1 MKKRVLSMLMTLALC
16 LTLFPAPAWAAED
29 APEGGAIVQ
38 QEQQEE
44 ISPAVS
50 EQAGTNEEENGSEG
64 DPQNTGTPDAGGAE
78 DSKADAPES
87 GEDENAGNNADAA
100 VSAVQTMIDA
110 LPTVSELDGM
120 TADEL
125 DAAYDDIQAA
135 YDAYEALNAE
145 QQAQITGADFEALL
159 GWFNSQTAPLADVQ
173 PGVHTHC
180 VCGKDSSTTVNGHTH
195 STNTEWK
202 AADSLPGTAGS
213 YYLTQSVTAD
223 WTVPTGEVNLC
234 LNGQTISGSITVGSG
249 ATLTLTDCSGNGKV
263 QGEVTVNGGKFE
275 LYSGTITGGVQVG
288 IKGGTYQT
296 GSSFTMYGGAITG
309 NEDYGGVF
317 LVGTTNHID
326 PPSFTMHGGTISD
339 NTAGAS
345 DGGGGGVYVGEKCS
359 FTMDGGTITGNTA
372 TAGNGGGIYIH
383 FNAGNVS
390 ISNATITGNKASA
403 TGDTR
408 YGHGGG
414 IYSER
419 GVTVKN
425 VTITGNNSTFAG
437 GGIYGKGAI
446 TLTDATVTD
455 NNQYDVYYDGTESTN
470 PKLTVSGSVKAGY
483 YANYDWKL
491 PILVSGALSEDSVIR
506 VGVREGINPGAIA
519 EPASGVTLSAENFK
533 ADAADSVTSLGND
546 GKVYLVPCT
555 HEMDDTGYTCKK
567 CKTQFDARV
576 GDSAYYKTLT
586 DAFNA
591 ARGSTVTLL
600 RNVTLTGNCSSEN
613 YSATLDLNGKTVS
626 TENKYIHVGG
636 GNKSNTLTVKDSSKG
651 GGTQA
656 LNVKFS
662 VGSNGTLAVDDSYT
676 GEISRV
682 ELQAGGALERF
693 GGKIGELV
701 LSNAAYGSTSTGYGL
716 KLWKGNPN
724 ACTIGKITD
733 NTKSK
738 SLTVNDL
745 LGTDYAKCELYGEK
759 DSVWSIVPKTEKIS
773 ELTGYTAY
781 KVQFTECVHQCA
793 DDSNP
798 VCSVCHKDLYTKVTA
813 KAADGTTKTAY
824 FTEDSAL
831 ENGYVEAIQ
840 TLNGWSNEGCT
851 EPTLTLLRDMYAF
864 GTSMPLTG
872 TLTLKG
878 GTHTA
883 KNVTVAKNA
892 DVTFASG
899 SYRGATIN
907 GTATVKEDVTFTST
921 VTVNGTLN
929 AKGGTFDG
937 PVEFNGSSTAN
948 ISGGSFNNEKKYGG
962 VEFDYNVTGTIS
974 GGTFVFADFYTT
986 KVKLSGGTFTMIKT
1000 NGDRKLAD
1008 LLAEG
1013 AAYYGASDNQAVTND
1028 RVNTL
1033 ENVKV
1038 VSHTHNGGKDGNG
1051 TCSICGKQMAASLTV
1066 GGTTSWYTAFATAIE
1081 AANAADGAKTITL
1094 YQDVNG
1100 YVDGHST
1107 TYELTR
1113 GPVTLATGGKTV
1125 TRANLT
1131 AKGISLTVTGS
1142 NGDFNVTVDGKD
1154 AELTVND
1161 GNTKLAIV
1169 TAQNGGKLSLSNG
1182 TFSRVAVKDD
1192 GSSASLSGGSYGE
1205 ITSDTGYVKPYALLA
1220 KGYAYKRTRDNQW
1233 LPNANSISEKVTVE
1247 KAPFVVEKIYPN
1259 SDTNYTGNSAF
1270 ATDGN
1275 ITLTAVIASE
1285 PETEDVTYYYWWEVF
1300 KESENDWTTSFKKVN
1315 TATHTGG
1322 QSKTLTISGLPVDKS
1337 YQYHIFVQCSNGYNC
1352 YSEPFTVTQH
1362 QHSWTYT
1369 ASGATITAKC
1379 TAEGCYLTDG
1389 NGGSVTIAAPA
1400 ELTYSGEGK
1409 PATVTASSDWQ
1420 GPAVSEITIS
1430 YIKTG
1435 MYGPEALEN
1444 GALPT
1449 KAGEYTASITVG
1461 EGNKAATASV
1471 KYTIQKA
1478 NPVVTEWPTLSAPV
1492 YVNSEATLT
1501 GGSGEG
1507 TFDFKAGAAKSW
1519 DSAGRKTTTIV
1530 FIPTYTNNYNELT
1543 KDYPVTV
1550 VKRTVKNCNT
1560 LVGITDKPCGTA
1572 QDELGLPGTVTITT
1586 VDGKTFNDIP
1596 VTWSGYNPNTLEEQT
1611 LTGTLDLTSIA
1622 GEVEQPS
1629 TPVTAQIK
1637 VKLTQKNFSGI
1648 SPEPYDGVYDGNA
1661 HGITLTGV
1669 PSGAT
1674 VKYGTSVNSCT
1685 LDSLTYTDFTDGP
1698 EFVYYKVSQPGYADA
1713 SGSAWV
1719 NITKRPLT
1727 VTGIT
1732 AKDKVYDGNTNVVL
1746 DYSAV
1751 TLGGVLKNDTLT
1763 VTATGTLESAGVG
1776 ERKVTISDLTLGGA
1790 SAANYVLAESG
1801 NQTETTA
1808 TITAKEVNVTIIP
1821 NGGTYGSVVAA
1832 AAKLTGAV
1840 DGENVPVTLTYT
1852 GNGYNDTAV
1861 PVNAGSY
1868 TVTASIANSNY
1879 TLTGKTTANF
1889 VIAPKTVTV
1898 SGITAKDKVYDG
1910 TTNADISSVTFDGV
1924 TLNRGTD
1931 YTVTA
1936 SFDDAGVGNGKN
1948 VTATVTLTEQAAKN
1962 YALKQSIF
1970 HTTGNITK
1978 AAAPDFAKETTLAI
1992 VNGYKK
1998 TYTVTLPALPT
2009 LETPK
2014 EYGAPTYELGEIKLN
2029 GGYYTS
2035 GAKVENGKLTLPIQK
2050 NDVGTTGSVGTVT
2063 VVIKSTNYEDITL
2076 TVNVSAKNKL
2086 TPVLAGTLTLTP
2098 TKITYGEPL
2107 SKIKI
2112 TGKMKDPTTEKEV
2125 KGTFAW
2131 EDGTIKPDANDSY
2144 VAGWIF
2150 TPAGGYEEYATVT
2163 GKATVEVAPKSIEG
2177 ATITL
2182 EKREFTYNAAE
2193 QSPKITGVTLNG
2205 WSKTITTYDIV
2216 SGDKAINANDS
2227 ITLTIEGTGNYTGT
2241 ATVEWKIIPA
2251 ELTVS
2256 VQSVTKEYDGTTN
2269 ATVTPSFN
2277 GLQGKDTLT
2286 AEDYSVTAAFKDA
2299 KVGYKKPVTGKVT
2312 LNQTDTAK
2320 NYLLKNDGTFSTGE
2334 GTIKKAAA
2342 PTVPPV
2348 ELTIYN
2354 GVQKDYFV
2362 DLPPL
2367 PELGEGKSY
2376 GKVNYN
2382 KTHTI
2387 NLSKGYTAQSEVVA
2401 DSENLNTL
2409 RLLLHMTQTGSLTG
2423 EIGTVTIPVTTSNYQ
2438 DINLTVKVKAVNQT
2452 LPEKV
2457 GTVSADAITYGQ
2469 TLSAS
2474 TITGT
2479 MQDPATG
2486 VAVNGTFTWDTP
2498 AVKLN
2503 ADSHDAK
2510 WTFTPDKSY
2519 GGKYTTNTGTA
2530 TVTVNRKTVT
2540 VSGITA
2546 NDKVYD
2552 GTTNAK
2558 LNFSNAKFA
2567 GILEND
2573 TLTVTAKGVFE
2584 KPDIGKQKVT
2594 ISDLTLGGASTANY
2608 VLAESGNQSETTAT
2622 ITAKEVTITIT
2633 PNGGTY
2639 GSVVAATAK
2648 LTGAVDGKNVPVT
2661 LTYTGNGYNDTAVP
2675 VNAGSY
2681 TVTASIANSNYTLTG
2696 KTTADFV
2703 ITPKAVTVTG
2713 ITANDKVYDGTTNAT
2728 LDCSNAKFG
2737 GVLEN
2742 DTLTVTAKGMFEKAD
2757 VGEQKVTI
2765 SDLTL
2770 DGNSANNYVLA
2781 ESGNQTETTATITA
2795 EQITVSIKPNGGTYG
2810 ETITPATVT
2819 ANGVVGEDA
2828 PKITLTYTG
2837 TANDGTEYTGTT
2849 PPTKAGTY
2857 TITATITDPNYKL
2870 DADTA
2875 TAEFTVAKRSATVTP
2890 DNKSKVYE
2898 EKDPEL
2904 TYKVSGVLDSETLE
2918 GITLARAKGENAGK
2932 YAITATA
2939 DAGANPNYAVTFAE
2953 GTFTIELKS
2962 IKGATVVLGKGLAA
2976 NGAEQTQT
2984 VEKVLLGDKE
2994 IPADSYTVAGNTA
3007 TTPGSHTLTITAKGN
3022 YTGTVEQTYV
3032 IIPAKAESAPGED
3045 ITIGSGK
3052 VKVVVKSEGT
3062 VPPATLLTNKAELLA
3077 MLVDSGDITADE
3089 LAQIADGASVDIVL
3103 TVKEANVSAEIK
3115 TAMAQAA
3122 KDYTIGQYFDISL
3135 FKYMTVNGKQQDGA
3149 ALHTTKNALP
3159 ISVVV
3164 PDALVN
3170 TDSTVNRTYCIVRN
3184 HEGTITVLDAAFDAA
3199 GKTLTF
3205 KTDRFSIYAIA
3216 YKDTAVPSSGSN
3228 PGSNNSSND
3237 SETKKNEVAAPTP
3250 APTPA
3255 STSKPSTITAMP
3267 QTGDT
3272 SNPTLYVVLLVVSLL
3287 GLAVVF
3293 VCKRRNNK

>member
-1 MKKRVLSMLMTLALC
+1 MKKRVLSMFMVLALC
-16 LTLFPAPAWAAED
+16 LTLLPAPVRAAED
-29 APEGGAIVQ
+29 TPESGAIVQ

-110 LPTVSELDGM
+110 LPIVSELDGM

-159 GWFNSQTAPLADVQ
+159 GWFNSQTALLADAQ
-173 PGVHTHC
+173 SGEHTHC
-180 VCGKDSSTTVNGHTH
+180 VCGKDSGTTVNGHTH
-195 STNTEWK
+195 NNSTAWT

-213 YYLTQSVTAD
+213 YYLTQSVSSD

-234 LNGQTISGSITVGSG
+234 LNGQTINGKITVGSG
-249 ATLTLTDCSGNGKV
+249 ATLTLTDCSDSGRV
-263 QGEVTVNGGKFE
+263 QGEVLVNGGKLE

-288 IKGGTYQT
+288 KKGADYQT

-425 VTITGNNSTFAG
+425 VTITGNNSTFEG

-798 VCSVCHKDLYTKVTA
+798 VCSVCHKDLYTKITA

-824 FTEDSAL
+824 FTKDSAL

-851 EPTLTLLRDMYAF
+851 EPTLTLLRDMPY
-864 GTSMPLTG
+864 GTSITLTG
-872 TLTLKG
+872 TLTLES

-883 KNVTVAKNA
+883 KNVTVAENA
-892 DVTFASG
+892 NVTFANG
-899 SYRGATIN
+899 SYKGATIN
-907 GTATVKEDVTFTST
+907 GTATVEAGVTFTDAS

-929 AKGGTFDG
+929 AKGGTFTG
-937 PVEFNGSSTAN
+937 NVKFNGSSIAN

-1000 NGDRKLAD
+1000 NVDRKLAD

-1028 RVNTL
+1028 RLNTL

-1038 VSHTHNGGKDGNG
+1038 VSHTHNGGTDGNG

-1066 GGTTSWYTAFATAIE
+1066 GDKTSWYAAFATAIE
-1081 AANAADGAKTITL
+1081 AANAADGEKTITL

-1100 YVDGHST
+1100 YADGHST
-1107 TYELTR
+1107 TYELTH
-1113 GPVTLATGGKTV
+1113 GPVTLATGGKSV

-1142 NGDFNVTVDGKD
+1142 NGGFNVTVEGKD

-1161 GNTKLAIV
+1161 KDTKLAIV
-1169 TAQNGGKLSLSNG
+1169 TAKNGGKLSLSNG

-1205 ITSDTGYVKPYALLA
+1205 ITSDAGYVKPYALLA
-1220 KGYAYKRTRDNQW
+1220 KGYAYKKTRDNQW

-1247 KAPFVVEKIYPN
+1247 KAPFAVEKIYPN
-1259 SDTNYTGNSAF
+1259 NDMDYTGNSAF

-1275 ITLTAVIASE
+1275 ITLTAVIA
-1285 PETEDVTYYYWWEVF
+1285 PETEGVTYHYWWELF
-1300 KESENDWTTSFKKVN
+1300 NESKNDWTTTFSNVN

-1337 YQYHIFVQCSNGYNC
+1337 YQYHIFVQCSNGYQC

-1369 ASGATITAKC
+1369 ASGATIAAKC
-1379 TAEGCYLTDG
+1379 TAEGCFLTDG
-1389 NGGSVTIAAPA
+1389 NGGSVTINAPA
-1400 ELTYSGEGK
+1400 AGTLTYNGNQK
-1409 PATVTASSDWQ
+1409 AATVTSSDWK
-1420 GPAVSEITIS
+1420 GVAIDKIAVA
-1430 YIKTG
+1430 YAQNGKT
-1435 MYGPEALEN
+1435 
-1444 GALPT
+1444 LPSAPT
-1449 KAGEYTASITVG
+1449 DAGEYTASITVG

-1478 NPVVTEWPTLSAPV
+1478 DPVVTEWPKLSAPV

-1519 DSAGRKTTTIV
+1519 DSAGSKTTMIV
-1530 FIPTYTNNYNELT
+1530 FTPTDTNNYKELT
-1543 KDYPVTV
+1543 QDYTVTV

-1560 LVGITDKPCGTA
+1560 LTGITDKPYGTA
-1572 QDELGLPGTVTITT
+1572 LEELGLPETVTITT
-1586 VDGKTFNDIP
+1586 EDGKTFDKIP

-1622 GEVEQPS
+1622 GEVEQPDM
-1629 TPVTAQIK
+1629 PVTAQIK
-1637 VKLTQKNFSGI
+1637 VKLTTKSFSGI
-1648 SPEPYDGVYDGNA
+1648 SAAAYEGVYDGSP

-1669 PSGAT
+1669 PSGAI
-1674 VKYGTSVNSCT
+1674 VKYGESADSCT
-1685 LDSLTYTDFTDGP
+1685 QDSLTYTDFTDGAKT
-1698 EFVYYKVSQPGYADA
+1698 VYYKVSQSGYADA
-1713 SGSAWV
+1713 SGSATV

-1727 VTGIT
+1727 VSSITENKTYAYASGSDGKAIGVNIAGKLPTDRGTTAYAVAKTDTEKLLSEVTVDTAGNLTYKVNQVDASKVGKTAIITVTASMENYANAGYTLTISITDKKTVEIKSGNTVSVDGSNALTYGEKVSKLTLGNTVFVEAGTDDVIEGILSWSNPDEIPAAGTTQAGWVFKPADSTYYAELTGTAAIT
-1732 AKDKVYDGNTNVVL
+1732 VAKATPIVVTVPTVAERGYNPDAALTGSDITGGSVTGADGNSLAGTWSFTGTNIIPTVNNKGYQAVFTPDDTNNYNTVTRTITVTVNKAAKAPNMPEAAMTPAHSTKKVGNITLQEGWSWQEADKDTVL
-1746 DYSAV
+1746 AD
-1751 TLGGVLKNDTLT
+1751 GVT
-1763 VTATGTLESAGVG
+1763 VTATAVYIGADKGNYETESVSITITRRECDHTHTEIRNQREATCTQTGYAGDTYCTDCDKLLSTGKELAALGHDYKVTVTKQPTTTEEGIRTYTCTRCNSSYTESIAKLPEEKHTHNYTGSITKEATCTEAGVRTYTCSCG
-1776 ERKVTISDLTLGGA
+1776 DSYTENIPATGHSYVSKVTKAATTTEEGIMTYTCSKCGHSYTQPIAMIKSDNSNKDNGSQNQKPQSGTD
-1790 SAANYVLAESG
+1790 NG
-1801 NQTETTA
+1801 NQNQKPQPDSTSIKPYIKDDSGKEGWDV
-1808 TITAKEVNVTIIP
+1808 IKPQLEEAKS
-1821 NGGTYGSVVAA
+1821 G
-1832 AAKLTGAV
+1832 
-1840 DGENVPVTLTYT
+1840 D
-1852 GNGYNDTAV
+1852 
-1861 PVNAGSY
+1861 
-1868 TVTASIANSNY
+1868 
-1879 TLTGKTTANF
+1879 
-1889 VIAPKTVTV
+1889 TVTV
-1898 SGITAKDKVYDG
+1898 AMNGTTVVPKDVIDSIKGKDTTLVLDMGNGLSWKIYGKDITDAAGDIDFDVTVGADAGKSIPVDVINNVTGEHSSLNLTLAYDG
-1910 TTNADISSVTFDGV
+1910 EFGF
-1924 TLNRGTD
+1924 
-1931 YTVTA
+1931 TA
-1936 SFDDAGVGNGKN
+1936 
-1948 VTATVTLTEQAAKN
+1948 
-1962 YALKQSIF
+1962 
-1970 HTTGNITK
+1970 
-1978 AAAPDFAKETTLAI
+1978 
-1992 VNGYKK
+1992 
-1998 TYTVTLPALPT
+1998 
-2009 LETPK
+2009 
-2014 EYGAPTYELGEIKLN
+2014 
-2029 GGYYTS
+2029 
-2035 GAKVENGKLTLPIQK
+2035 
-2050 NDVGTTGSVGTVT
+2050 
-2063 VVIKSTNYEDITL
+2063 TL
-2076 TVNVSAKNKL
+2076 TVNMESKNAGLYANLFYYNEQTGELEFISA
-2086 TPVLAGTLTLTP
+2086 GQ
-2098 TKITYGEPL
+2098 I
-2107 SKIKI
+2107 
-2112 TGKMKDPTTEKEV
+2112 DP
-2125 KGTFAW
+2125 
-2131 EDGTIKPDANDSY
+2131 DGN
-2144 VAGWIF
+2144 
-2150 TPAGGYEEYATVT
+2150 
-2163 GKATVEVAPKSIEG
+2163 VE
-2177 ATITL
+2177 L
-2182 EKREFTYNAAE
+2182 EFTHASDY
-2193 QSPKITGVTLNG
+2193 
-2205 WSKTITTYDIV
+2205 TIV
-2216 SGDKAINANDS
+2216 
-2227 ITLTIEGTGNYTGT
+2227 
-2241 ATVEWKIIPA
+2241 V
-2251 ELTVS
+2251 
-2256 VQSVTKEYDGTTN
+2256 
-2269 ATVTPSFN
+2269 
-2277 GLQGKDTLT
+2277 
-2286 AEDYSVTAAFKDA
+2286 DA
-2299 KVGYKKPVTGKVT
+2299 KIMS
-2312 LNQTDTAK
+2312 D
-2320 NYLLKNDGTFSTGE
+2320 
-2334 GTIKKAAA
+2334 
-2342 PTVPPV
+2342 
-2348 ELTIYN
+2348 N
-2354 GVQKDYFV
+2354 GQ
-2362 DLPPL
+2362 
-2367 PELGEGKSY
+2367 
-2376 GKVNYN
+2376 
-2382 KTHTI
+2382 
-2387 NLSKGYTAQSEVVA
+2387 A
-2401 DSENLNTL
+2401 
-2409 RLLLHMTQTGSLTG
+2409 
-2423 EIGTVTIPVTTSNYQ
+2423 
-2438 DINLTVKVKAVNQT
+2438 
-2452 LPEKV
+2452 
-2457 GTVSADAITYGQ
+2457 
-2469 TLSAS
+2469 
-2474 TITGT
+2474 
-2479 MQDPATG
+2479 
-2486 VAVNGTFTWDTP
+2486 
-2498 AVKLN
+2498 
-2503 ADSHDAK
+2503 
-2510 WTFTPDKSY
+2510 
-2519 GGKYTTNTGTA
+2519 
-2530 TVTVNRKTVT
+2530 
-2540 VSGITA
+2540 
-2546 NDKVYD
+2546 
-2552 GTTNAK
+2552 
-2558 LNFSNAKFA
+2558 
-2567 GILEND
+2567 
-2573 TLTVTAKGVFE
+2573 
-2584 KPDIGKQKVT
+2584 
-2594 ISDLTLGGASTANY
+2594 
-2608 VLAESGNQSETTAT
+2608 
-2622 ITAKEVTITIT
+2622 
-2633 PNGGTY
+2633 
-2639 GSVVAATAK
+2639 
-2648 LTGAVDGKNVPVT
+2648 
-2661 LTYTGNGYNDTAVP
+2661 
-2675 VNAGSY
+2675 
-2681 TVTASIANSNYTLTG
+2681 
-2696 KTTADFV
+2696 
-2703 ITPKAVTVTG
+2703 
-2713 ITANDKVYDGTTNAT
+2713 
-2728 LDCSNAKFG
+2728 
-2737 GVLEN
+2737 
-2742 DTLTVTAKGMFEKAD
+2742 
-2757 VGEQKVTI
+2757 
-2765 SDLTL
+2765 
-2770 DGNSANNYVLA
+2770 
-2781 ESGNQTETTATITA
+2781 
-2795 EQITVSIKPNGGTYG
+2795 
-2810 ETITPATVT
+2810 
-2819 ANGVVGEDA
+2819 
-2828 PKITLTYTG
+2828 
-2837 TANDGTEYTGTT
+2837 
-2849 PPTKAGTY
+2849 
-2857 TITATITDPNYKL
+2857 
-2870 DADTA
+2870 
-2875 TAEFTVAKRSATVTP
+2875 
-2890 DNKSKVYE
+2890 DNKS
-2898 EKDPEL
+2898 D
-2904 TYKVSGVLDSETLE
+2904 ET
-2918 GITLARAKGENAGK
+2918 
-2932 YAITATA
+2932 
-2939 DAGANPNYAVTFAE
+2939 
-2953 GTFTIELKS
+2953 
-2962 IKGATVVLGKGLAA
+2962 
-2976 NGAEQTQT
+2976 
-2984 VEKVLLGDKE
+2984 
-2994 IPADSYTVAGNTA
+2994 IPA
-3007 TTPGSHTLTITAKGN
+3007 P
-3022 YTGTVEQTYV
+3022 
-3032 IIPAKAESAPGED
+3032 
-3045 ITIGSGK
+3045 
-3052 VKVVVKSEGT
+3052 
-3062 VPPATLLTNKAELLA
+3062 
-3077 MLVDSGDITADE
+3077 
-3089 LAQIADGASVDIVL
+3089 
-3103 TVKEANVSAEIK
+3103 
-3115 TAMAQAA
+3115 
-3122 KDYTIGQYFDISL
+3122 
-3135 FKYMTVNGKQQDGA
+3135 
-3149 ALHTTKNALP
+3149 
-3159 ISVVV
+3159 
-3164 PDALVN
+3164 
-3170 TDSTVNRTYCIVRN
+3170 
-3184 HEGTITVLDAAFDAA
+3184 
-3199 GKTLTF
+3199 
-3205 KTDRFSIYAIA
+3205 KTD
-3216 YKDTAVPSSGSN
+3216 D
-3228 PGSNNSSND
+3228 
-3237 SETKKNEVAAPTP
+3237 
-3250 APTPA
+3250 
-3255 STSKPSTITAMP
+3255 STSKYAWNNTIIIIIGICIILIVFGAVF
-3267 QTGDT
+3267 
-3272 SNPTLYVVLLVVSLL
+3272 YVRKKS
-3287 GLAVVF
+3287 GSEEE
-3293 VCKRRNNK
+3293 

>member
-1 MKKRVLSMLMTLALC
+1 MKKRVLSMFMVLALC
-16 LTLFPAPAWAAED
+16 LTLLPAPVRAAED
-29 APEGGAIVQ
+29 TPESGAIVQ

-110 LPTVSELDGM
+110 LPIVSELDGM

-159 GWFNSQTAPLADVQ
+159 GWFNSQTALLADAQ
-173 PGVHTHC
+173 SGEHTHC
-180 VCGKDSSTTVNGHTH
+180 VCGKDSGTTVNGHTH
-195 STNTEWK
+195 NNSTAWT

-213 YYLTQSVTAD
+213 YYLTQSVSSD

-234 LNGQTISGSITVGSG
+234 LNGQTINGKITVGSG
-249 ATLTLTDCSGNGKV
+249 ATLTLTDCSDSGRV
-263 QGEVTVNGGKFE
+263 QGEVLVNGGKLE

-288 IKGGTYQT
+288 KKGADYQT

-425 VTITGNNSTFAG
+425 VTITGNNSTFEG

-798 VCSVCHKDLYTKVTA
+798 VCSVCHKDLYTKITA

-824 FTEDSAL
+824 FTKDSAL

-851 EPTLTLLRDMYAF
+851 EPTLTLLRDMPY
-864 GTSMPLTG
+864 GTSITLTG
-872 TLTLKG
+872 TLTLES

-883 KNVTVAKNA
+883 KNVTVAENA
-892 DVTFASG
+892 NVTFANG
-899 SYRGATIN
+899 SYKGATIN
-907 GTATVKEDVTFTST
+907 GTATVEAGVTFTDAS

-929 AKGGTFDG
+929 AKGGTFTG
-937 PVEFNGSSTAN
+937 NVKFNGSSIAN

-1028 RVNTL
+1028 RLNTL

-1038 VSHTHNGGKDGNG
+1038 VSHTHNGGTDGNG

-1066 GGTTSWYTAFATAIE
+1066 GDKTSWYAAFATAIE
-1081 AANAADGAKTITL
+1081 AANAADGEKTITL

-1100 YVDGHST
+1100 YADGHST
-1107 TYELTR
+1107 TYELTH

-1125 TRANLT
+1125 TRVNLI

-1142 NGDFNVTVDGKD
+1142 NGDFNVTVEGKD

-1161 GNTKLAIV
+1161 KDTKLAIV

-1205 ITSDTGYVKPYALLA
+1205 ITSDAGYVKPYALLA
-1220 KGYAYKRTRDNQW
+1220 KGYAYKKTRDNQW
-1233 LPNANSISEKVTVE
+1233 LPNANSIPSEVTVE
-1247 KAPFVVEKIYPN
+1247 KAPFAVEKIYPN

-1285 PETEDVTYYYWWEVF
+1285 PETENVTYYYWWELF
-1300 KESENDWTTSFKKVN
+1300 NESENDWTTRFKKVN
-1315 TATHTGG
+1315 TATHTGEK
-1322 QSKTLTISGLPVDKS
+1322 SKTLTISGLPVDKS
-1337 YQYHIFVQCSNGYNC
+1337 YQYHIFVQCSNGYQC

-1362 QHSWTYT
+1362 QHSWTYS

-1389 NGGSVTIAAPA
+1389 NGGSVTINAPA
-1400 ELTYSGEGK
+1400 ADTLTYNGNQK
-1409 PATVTASSDWQ
+1409 AATVTSSDWK
-1420 GPAVSEITIS
+1420 GVAIDKIAVAYEQNG
-1430 YIKTG
+1430 KT
-1435 MYGPEALEN
+1435 
-1444 GALPT
+1444 LPSAPT
-1449 KAGEYTASITVG
+1449 DAGEYTASITVG

-1478 NPVVTEWPTLSAPV
+1478 NPVVTEWSTLSAPV

-1530 FIPTYTNNYNELT
+1530 FTPTDTNNYNELT
-1543 KDYPVTV
+1543 QDYTVTV

-1560 LVGITDKPCGTA
+1560 LTGITDKPYGTA
-1572 QDELGLPGTVTITT
+1572 LEELGLPETVTITT
-1586 VDGKTFNDIP
+1586 EDGKTFDKIP

-1622 GEVEQPS
+1622 NEVEQPGM
-1629 TPVTAQIK
+1629 PVTAQIK
-1637 VKLTQKNFSGI
+1637 VKLTTKSFSGI
-1648 SPEPYDGVYDGNA
+1648 SAAAYEGVYDGSP

-1669 PSGAT
+1669 PSGAI
-1674 VKYGTSVNSCT
+1674 VKYGESADSCT
-1685 LDSLTYTDFTDGP
+1685 QDSLTYTDFTDGAKT
-1698 EFVYYKVSQPGYADA
+1698 VYYKVSQPGYTDA
-1713 SGSAWV
+1713 SGSATV

-1727 VTGIT
+1727 VYNITENKTYAYASGSDDKAIGVDIAGKLPPDRGTTIYTVAKKDPEQLLSEVTVDTAGNLTYKVNQVDSSKVGKTAIITVTASMENYENVEYTLTINITDKKTVEIKRGNTVSVDGSNALTYGEKVSKLTLGNTVFVETGTDDMIEGILSWSNPDEIPAAGTTQAGWLFKPADSTHYAELTGTAAIT
-1732 AKDKVYDGNTNVVL
+1732 VAKATPIVVTVPTVAERGYNPDAALTSSDITGGSVTGVDGNSLAGTWSFTGTNIIPTVNNKGYQAVFTPDDTNNYNTVTSTITVTVNKAAKAPNMPEAAMTPAHSTKKVGNITLQEGWSWQEADKDTVL
-1746 DYSAV
+1746 AD
-1751 TLGGVLKNDTLT
+1751 GVT
-1763 VTATGTLESAGVG
+1763 VTATAVYIGADKGNYETESVSITITRRECDHTHTEIRNQRKATCTQTGYAGDTYCTDCDKLLSTGKELAALGHDYKVTVTKQPTTTEEGVRTYTCTRCNSSCTESIAKLPDEKHDHSYTGSITKEATCTEAGVRTYTCSCG
-1776 ERKVTISDLTLGGA
+1776 DSYTEIIPATGHSYVSKVTKAATTTEEGIMTYTCSKCGHSYTQPIAKIKSDDSSKENGSQNQKPQSGTD
-1790 SAANYVLAESG
+1790 NG
-1801 NQTETTA
+1801 NQNQNPQPDTD
-1808 TITAKEVNVTIIP
+1808 
-1821 NGGTYGSVVAA
+1821 NGKDNGTSIKPYIKDDSGKKGWDVI
-1832 AAKLTGAV
+1832 KPQL
-1840 DGENVPVTLTYT
+1840 E
-1852 GNGYNDTAV
+1852 DTK
-1861 PVNAGSY
+1861 AGD
-1868 TVTASIANSNY
+1868 
-1879 TLTGKTTANF
+1879 
-1889 VIAPKTVTV
+1889 TVTV
-1898 SGITAKDKVYDG
+1898 AMNGTTVVPKDVIDSIKGKDTTLVLDMGNGLSWKINGQDITEPSGDIDFGVNVGADAGKSIPVDVINNVTGERYSMNLTLAYDG
-1910 TTNADISSVTFDGV
+1910 EFGF
-1924 TLNRGTD
+1924 
-1931 YTVTA
+1931 TA
-1936 SFDDAGVGNGKN
+1936 
-1948 VTATVTLTEQAAKN
+1948 
-1962 YALKQSIF
+1962 
-1970 HTTGNITK
+1970 
-1978 AAAPDFAKETTLAI
+1978 
-1992 VNGYKK
+1992 
-1998 TYTVTLPALPT
+1998 
-2009 LETPK
+2009 
-2014 EYGAPTYELGEIKLN
+2014 
-2029 GGYYTS
+2029 
-2035 GAKVENGKLTLPIQK
+2035 
-2050 NDVGTTGSVGTVT
+2050 
-2063 VVIKSTNYEDITL
+2063 TL
-2076 TVNVSAKNKL
+2076 TVNMESKNAGLYANLFYYNEQTGELEFISA
-2086 TPVLAGTLTLTP
+2086 GQ
-2098 TKITYGEPL
+2098 I
-2107 SKIKI
+2107 
-2112 TGKMKDPTTEKEV
+2112 
-2125 KGTFAW
+2125 
-2131 EDGTIKPDANDSY
+2131 DAEGN
-2144 VAGWIF
+2144 
-2150 TPAGGYEEYATVT
+2150 
-2163 GKATVEVAPKSIEG
+2163 VE
-2177 ATITL
+2177 L
-2182 EKREFTYNAAE
+2182 EFT
-2193 QSPKITGVTLNG
+2193 
-2205 WSKTITTYDIV
+2205 
-2216 SGDKAINANDS
+2216 
-2227 ITLTIEGTGNYTGT
+2227 
-2241 ATVEWKIIPA
+2241 
-2251 ELTVS
+2251 
-2256 VQSVTKEYDGTTN
+2256 
-2269 ATVTPSFN
+2269 
-2277 GLQGKDTLT
+2277 
-2286 AEDYSVTAAFKDA
+2286 
-2299 KVGYKKPVTGKVT
+2299 
-2312 LNQTDTAK
+2312 
-2320 NYLLKNDGTFSTGE
+2320 
-2334 GTIKKAAA
+2334 
-2342 PTVPPV
+2342 
-2348 ELTIYN
+2348 
-2354 GVQKDYFV
+2354 
-2362 DLPPL
+2362 
-2367 PELGEGKSY
+2367 
-2376 GKVNYN
+2376 
-2382 KTHTI
+2382 H
-2387 NLSKGYTAQSEVVA
+2387 
-2401 DSENLNTL
+2401 
-2409 RLLLHMTQTGSLTG
+2409 
-2423 EIGTVTIPVTTSNYQ
+2423 
-2438 DINLTVKVKAVNQT
+2438 
-2452 LPEKV
+2452 
-2457 GTVSADAITYGQ
+2457 
-2469 TLSAS
+2469 AS
-2474 TITGT
+2474 
-2479 MQDPATG
+2479 
-2486 VAVNGTFTWDTP
+2486 
-2498 AVKLN
+2498 
-2503 ADSHDAK
+2503 
-2510 WTFTPDKSY
+2510 
-2519 GGKYTTNTGTA
+2519 
-2530 TVTVNRKTVT
+2530 
-2540 VSGITA
+2540 
-2546 NDKVYD
+2546 
-2552 GTTNAK
+2552 
-2558 LNFSNAKFA
+2558 
-2567 GILEND
+2567 
-2573 TLTVTAKGVFE
+2573 
-2584 KPDIGKQKVT
+2584 
-2594 ISDLTLGGASTANY
+2594 
-2608 VLAESGNQSETTAT
+2608 
-2622 ITAKEVTITIT
+2622 
-2633 PNGGTY
+2633 
-2639 GSVVAATAK
+2639 
-2648 LTGAVDGKNVPVT
+2648 
-2661 LTYTGNGYNDTAVP
+2661 
-2675 VNAGSY
+2675 
-2681 TVTASIANSNYTLTG
+2681 
-2696 KTTADFV
+2696 
-2703 ITPKAVTVTG
+2703 
-2713 ITANDKVYDGTTNAT
+2713 
-2728 LDCSNAKFG
+2728 
-2737 GVLEN
+2737 
-2742 DTLTVTAKGMFEKAD
+2742 
-2757 VGEQKVTI
+2757 
-2765 SDLTL
+2765 
-2770 DGNSANNYVLA
+2770 
-2781 ESGNQTETTATITA
+2781 
-2795 EQITVSIKPNGGTYG
+2795 
-2810 ETITPATVT
+2810 
-2819 ANGVVGEDA
+2819 
-2828 PKITLTYTG
+2828 
-2837 TANDGTEYTGTT
+2837 
-2849 PPTKAGTY
+2849 
-2857 TITATITDPNYKL
+2857 
-2870 DADTA
+2870 
-2875 TAEFTVAKRSATVTP
+2875 
-2890 DNKSKVYE
+2890 
-2898 EKDPEL
+2898 
-2904 TYKVSGVLDSETLE
+2904 
-2918 GITLARAKGENAGK
+2918 
-2932 YAITATA
+2932 
-2939 DAGANPNYAVTFAE
+2939 
-2953 GTFTIELKS
+2953 
-2962 IKGATVVLGKGLAA
+2962 
-2976 NGAEQTQT
+2976 
-2984 VEKVLLGDKE
+2984 
-2994 IPADSYTVAGNTA
+2994 
-3007 TTPGSHTLTITAKGN
+3007 
-3022 YTGTVEQTYV
+3022 
-3032 IIPAKAESAPGED
+3032 
-3045 ITIGSGK
+3045 
-3052 VKVVVKSEGT
+3052 
-3062 VPPATLLTNKAELLA
+3062 
-3077 MLVDSGDITADE
+3077 
-3089 LAQIADGASVDIVL
+3089 
-3103 TVKEANVSAEIK
+3103 
-3115 TAMAQAA
+3115 
-3122 KDYTIGQYFDISL
+3122 DYTIVVDTRIMSDNGQADN
-3135 FKYMTVNGKQQDGA
+3135 KAD
-3149 ALHTTKNALP
+3149 
-3159 ISVVV
+3159 
-3164 PDALVN
+3164 
-3170 TDSTVNRTYCIVRN
+3170 
-3184 HEGTITVLDAAFDAA
+3184 ETIPAP
-3199 GKTLTF
+3199 
-3205 KTDRFSIYAIA
+3205 KTD
-3216 YKDTAVPSSGSN
+3216 D
-3228 PGSNNSSND
+3228 
-3237 SETKKNEVAAPTP
+3237 
-3250 APTPA
+3250 
-3255 STSKPSTITAMP
+3255 STSKYAWNNTIIIIIGICIILIVFGAVF
-3267 QTGDT
+3267 
-3272 SNPTLYVVLLVVSLL
+3272 YVRKKS
-3287 GLAVVF
+3287 GSEEE
-3293 VCKRRNNK
+3293 

>member
-29 APEGGAIVQ
+29 APEGSAIVQ

-87 GEDENAGNNADAA
+87 GEDENAGINADAA

-110 LPTVSELDGM
+110 LPIVSELDGM

-159 GWFNSQTAPLADVQ
+159 GWFNSQTAPLADAQ
-173 PGVHTHC
+173 SGVHTHC

-202 AADSLPGTAGS
+202 AADSLPSTAGS

-223 WTVPTGEVNLC
+223 WTVPTGEVTLC

-425 VTITGNNSTFAG
+425 VTITGNNSTFEG

-798 VCSVCHKDLYTKVTA
+798 VCSVCHKDLYTKITA

-824 FTEDSAL
+824 FTKDSAL

-851 EPTLTLLRDMYAF
+851 EPTLTLLRDMPY
-864 GTSMPLTG
+864 GTSITLTG
-872 TLTLKG
+872 TLTLES

-883 KNVTVAKNA
+883 KNVTVAENA
-892 DVTFASG
+892 NVTFANG
-899 SYRGATIN
+899 SYKGATIN
-907 GTATVKEDVTFTST
+907 GTATVEAGVTFTDAS

-929 AKGGTFDG
+929 AKGGTFTG
-937 PVEFNGSSTAN
+937 NVKFNGSSIAN

-974 GGTFVFADFYTT
+974 GGMFAFADFYTT

-1205 ITSDTGYVKPYALLA
+1205 ITSGTDYVKPYALLA

-1275 ITLTAVIASE
+1275 ITLTAVIA
-1285 PETEDVTYYYWWEVF
+1285 PETEGDTYYYWWELF
-1300 KESENDWTTSFKKVN
+1300 DESKNDWTTKFSNVN
-1315 TATHTGG
+1315 TATHNGG
-1322 QSKTLTISGLPVDKS
+1322 RSKTLSISNLPENSS
-1337 YQYHIFVQCSNGYNC
+1337 YQYHVYVSSDNGYNC
-1352 YSEPFTVTQH
+1352 YSEPFTVTRH

-1369 ASGATITAKC
+1369 ASGATITASC
-1379 TAEGCYLTDG
+1379 TDTTCTSP

-1400 ELTYSGEGK
+1400 ELTYSGESK

-1420 GPAVSEITIS
+1420 GPAASGITIS
-1430 YIKTG
+1430 YIKSG

-1461 EGNKAATASV
+1461 EATASV
-1471 KYTIQKA
+1471 TYTIGKA
-1478 NPVVTEWPTLSAPV
+1478 TPKAEDFTFTAPTS
-1492 YVNSEATLT
+1492 LT
-1501 GGSGEG
+1501 
-1507 TFDFKAGAAKSW
+1507 
-1519 DSAGRKTTTIV
+1519 
-1530 FIPTYTNNYNELT
+1530 
-1543 KDYPVTV
+1543 
-1550 VKRTVKNCNT
+1550 
-1560 LVGITDKPCGTA
+1560 
-1572 QDELGLPGTVTITT
+1572 
-1586 VDGKTFNDIP
+1586 
-1596 VTWSGYNPNTLEEQT
+1596 
-1611 LTGTLDLTSIA
+1611 
-1622 GEVEQPS
+1622 
-1629 TPVTAQIK
+1629 
-1637 VKLTQKNFSGI
+1637 
-1648 SPEPYDGVYDGNA
+1648 YDGN
-1661 HGITLTGV
+1661 V
-1669 PSGAT
+1669 KSAT
-1674 VKYGTSVNSCT
+1674 VSSAKAGTGDVIVKYYDKDGQEATSKNAGEYTVKIDVAEGTN
-1685 LDSLTYTDFTDGP
+1685 
-1698 EFVYYKVSQPGYADA
+1698 YA
-1713 SGSAWV
+1713 
-1719 NITKRPLT
+1719 
-1727 VTGIT
+1727 
-1732 AKDKVYDGNTNVVL
+1732 
-1746 DYSAV
+1746 
-1751 TLGGVLKNDTLT
+1751 
-1763 VTATGTLESAGVG
+1763 
-1776 ERKVTISDLTLGGA
+1776 
-1790 SAANYVLAESG
+1790 AANGL
-1801 NQTETTA
+1801 TA
-1808 TITAKEVNVTIIP
+1808 
-1821 NGGTYGSVVAA
+1821 
-1832 AAKLTGAV
+1832 
-1840 DGENVPVTLTYT
+1840 DGWKF
-1852 GNGYNDTAV
+1852 
-1861 PVNAGSY
+1861 S
-1868 TVTASIANSNY
+1868 
-1879 TLTGKTTANF
+1879 
-1889 VIAPKTVTV
+1889 
-1898 SGITAKDKVYDG
+1898 
-1910 TTNADISSVTFDGV
+1910 
-1924 TLNRGTD
+1924 
-1931 YTVTA
+1931 
-1936 SFDDAGVGNGKN
+1936 
-1948 VTATVTLTEQAAKN
+1948 
-1962 YALKQSIF
+1962 
-1970 HTTGNITK
+1970 ITK
-1978 AAAPDFAKETTLAI
+1978 ATAPTMQPIELTVINGLA
-1992 VNGYKK
+1992 K
-1998 TYTVTLPALPT
+1998 TYLVNLPALPT
-2009 LETPK
+2009 LGDNCK
-2014 EYGAPTYELGEIKLN
+2014 YGSIKYEACNFNLIGE
-2029 GGYYTS
+2029 GGYANSTAMITS
-2035 GAKVENGKLTLPIQK
+2035 NDEFQLTVPAVESQTE
-2050 NDVGTTGSVGTVT
+2050 GSVGTVGVKIT
-2063 VVIKSTNYEDITL
+2063 TDNYQDMLL
-2076 TVNVSAKNKL
+2076 TVEVIAKNKIV
-2086 TPVLAGTLTLTP
+2086 PVLDGEITATP
-2098 TKITYGEPL
+2098 ITFGQIL
-2107 SKIKI
+2107 RASTI
-2112 TGKMKDPTTEKEV
+2112 TGTMKDDGKTVE
-2125 KGTFAW
+2125 GTFEW
-2131 EDGTIKPDANDSY
+2131 TNPSTKPDK
-2144 VAGWIF
+2144 AGDYQAEWTF
-2150 TPAGGYEEYATVT
+2150 TPDESYGGIYAAVTDTV
-2163 GKATVEVAPKSIEG
+2163 KVHVAPKSIEG

-2182 EKREFTYNAAE
+2182 EKREFTYNATE
-2193 QSPKITGVTLNG
+2193 QSPKITGVTLEG
-2205 WSKTITTYDIV
+2205 WSDTITTYDIV
-2216 SGDKAINANDS
+2216 SGNKATNANDS
-2227 ITLTIEGTGNYTGT
+2227 VPLTIKGTGNYTGT

-2256 VQSVTKEYDGTTN
+2256 VSSVEKAYDGTPN
-2269 ATVTPSFN
+2269 ATVTPTFN

-2286 AEDYSVTAAFKDA
+2286 AADYSVTAAFDNA
-2299 KVGYKKPVTGKVT
+2299 KVGYKKTVIGKVT

-2320 NYLLKNDGTFSTGE
+2320 NYRLKNDGKFSTGE
-2334 GTIKKAAA
+2334 GTIKKAVAL
-2342 PTVPPV
+2342 PVQPV

-2354 GVQKDYFV
+2354 GVQKDYYV

-2367 PELGEGKSY
+2367 PDLDEGKSY
-2376 GKVNYN
+2376 GTVNYN
-2382 KTHTI
+2382 NPRTI
-2387 NLSKGYTAQSEVVA
+2387 NLPEGYIAQSMVVA
-2401 DSENLNTL
+2401 DSDNLNTY
-2409 RLLLHMTQTGSLTG
+2409 RLWLSMKQTGSLTG
-2423 EIGTVTIPVTTSNYQ
+2423 EICTVTIPVTTSNYKNI
-2438 DINLTVKVKAVNQT
+2438 DLTVKVNAVNQIT
-2452 LPEKV
+2452 PVLDD
-2457 GTVSADAITYGQ
+2457 GTINTSEITYGD
-2469 TLSAS
+2469 TLSKS
-2474 TITGT
+2474 EISGKMKDPNTG
-2479 MQDPATG
+2479 D
-2486 VAVNGTFTWDTP
+2486 AVNGTFTWTDGTIKP
-2498 AVKLN
+2498 
-2503 ADSHDAK
+2503 DANDNYEAE
-2510 WTFTPDKSY
+2510 WTFTPAAGYEKYATETGTVTIKVNKATPTFNAPTAQENLTYTGQEQALITAGSVTSGGTMQYSLTENGTYSQDIPTGTDAGTYTVWYRVIGDANHNDTAPASVAVSIGKKPLTITGVTAASKPYDGTTNADISSVTFDGVNLNRGTDYTVTANFDDAGVDRGKNVTATVTLMGQTAKNYFLEQSSFTTTGSITKAAAPGSGLRPAVTVINDLAKTYEMVLSNDYLPKLSSPCEYGNVSY
-2519 GGKYTTNTGTA
+2519 SLRGTYLTDGYKDTVQVKVMEENGQYKLKLTVPAVDYNKVSSVGTIDVRVTSDNYRDFYLTIGVKTKNKDVPVPDGTISASDITYGQALNDSKIAGKMKAGGKAIDGTFTWANGTFKPAAGDYPASWTFTPAKGYEEYATATGTA
-2530 TVTVNRKTVT
+2530 TVTVDPKAVT
-2540 VSGITA
+2540 VS
-2546 NDKVYD
+2546 
-2552 GTTNAK
+2552 
-2558 LNFSNAKFA
+2558 
-2567 GILEND
+2567 
-2573 TLTVTAKGVFE
+2573 
-2584 KPDIGKQKVT
+2584 
-2594 ISDLTLGGASTANY
+2594 
-2608 VLAESGNQSETTAT
+2608 
-2622 ITAKEVTITIT
+2622 IT
-2633 PNGGTY
+2633 PNGGSY
-2639 GSVVAATAK
+2639 GSVTAAAAV
-2648 LTGAVDGKNVPVT
+2648 LSGVVDGETVPV
-2661 LTYTGNGYNDTAVP
+2661 
-2675 VNAGSY
+2675 
-2681 TVTASIANSNYTLTG
+2681 
-2696 KTTADFV
+2696 
-2703 ITPKAVTVTG
+2703 
-2713 ITANDKVYDGTTNAT
+2713 
-2728 LDCSNAKFG
+2728 
-2737 GVLEN
+2737 
-2742 DTLTVTAKGMFEKAD
+2742 
-2757 VGEQKVTI
+2757 
-2765 SDLTL
+2765 
-2770 DGNSANNYVLA
+2770 
-2781 ESGNQTETTATITA
+2781 
-2795 EQITVSIKPNGGTYG
+2795 
-2810 ETITPATVT
+2810 
-2819 ANGVVGEDA
+2819 
-2828 PKITLTYTG
+2828 TLTYTG
-2837 TANDGTEYTGTT
+2837 TANDGTKYTGTT

-2857 TITATITDPNYKL
+2857 TITATITNPNYKL
-2870 DADTA
+2870 DAGTA
-2875 TAEFTVAKRSATVTP
+2875 TAKFTVTKRPATVTP
-2890 DNKSKVYE
+2890 NNQSKVYE
-2898 EKDPEL
+2898 EKDPDL
-2904 TYKVSGVLDSETLE
+2904 TYAVSGVLEGETLK
-2918 GITLARAKGENAGK
+2918 GITLTRAEGENAGQ

-2939 DAGANPNYAVTFAE
+2939 DAGANPNYKVMFAE
-2953 GTFTIELKS
+2953 GTLTIEPKS
-2962 IKGATVVLGKGLAA
+2962 IKGATVVLGKGLIA

-2984 VEKVLLGDKE
+2984 VEKVLLDGKE
-2994 IPADSYTVAGNTA
+2994 LPADSYTVAGNTA
-3007 TTPGSHTLTITAKGN
+3007 TTPDSHTLTITAKGN

-3032 IIPAKAESAPGED
+3032 IIPAKAESAPGEE
-3045 ITIGSGK
+3045 IAIGSGK
-3052 VKVVVKSEGT
+3052 VKVDVKFEGT
-3062 VPPATLLTNKAELLA
+3062 VPPATQLTDKAELLS

-3089 LAQIADGASVDIVL
+3089 LAQIAHGANVNIVL
-3103 TVKEANVSAEIK
+3103 TVKEANDPDEVK

-3122 KDYTIGQYFDISL
+3122 KDYTIGQYLDISL
-3135 FKYMTVNGKQQDGA
+3135 LKYMTVNGIQQDDV
-3149 ALHTTKNALP
+3149 ALHTTKDALT
-3159 ISVVV
+3159 ISVAV
-3164 PDALVN
+3164 PDALIN
-3170 TDSTVNRTYCIVRN
+3170 TNSAVNRTYCIVRN
-3184 HEGTITVLDAAFDAA
+3184 HKGTIDVLDAAFDAA

-3237 SETKKNEVAAPTP
+3237 SETKKNEVAPTP

-3255 STSKPSTITAMP
+3255 STPKPSTITAMP

-3272 SNPTLYVVLLVVSLL
+3272 SNPTLYVVLLVASLL

>member
-29 APEGGAIVQ
+29 TPEGGAIVQ

-78 DSKADAPES
+78 DSKADAPEI

-110 LPTVSELDGM
+110 LPTVSELDDM

-159 GWFNSQTAPLADVQ
+159 GWFNSQTALLADAQ
-173 PGVHTHC
+173 SGVHTHC

-195 STNTEWK
+195 NTGTTTWT

-249 ATLTLTDCSGNGKV
+249 ATLTLTDCSDSGRV
-263 QGEVTVNGGKFE
+263 QGEVLVNGGKLE

-288 IKGGTYQT
+288 KKGADYQT

-390 ISNATITGNKASA
+390 ISNAAITGNKASA

-425 VTITGNNSTFAG
+425 VTITGNNSTFEG

-519 EPASGVTLSAENFK
+519 EPASGVTLSTENFK

-600 RNVTLTGNCSSEN
+600 RNVTLTGNCSSDT
-613 YSATLDLNGKTVS
+613 YPATLDLNGKTVS

-798 VCSVCHKDLYTKVTA
+798 VCSVCHKDLYTKITA

-824 FTEDSAL
+824 FTKDSAL

-851 EPTLTLLRDMYAF
+851 EPTLTLLRDMPY
-864 GTSMPLTG
+864 GTSITLTG
-872 TLTLKG
+872 TLTLES

-883 KNVTVAKNA
+883 KNVTVAENA
-892 DVTFASG
+892 NVTFANG
-899 SYRGATIN
+899 SYKGATIN
-907 GTATVKEDVTFTST
+907 GTATVEAGVTFTDAS

-929 AKGGTFDG
+929 AKGGTFTG
-937 PVEFNGSSTAN
+937 NVKFNGSSIAN

-1013 AAYYGASDNQAVTND
+1013 AAYYRTVDDQAVTND
-1028 RVNTL
+1028 RVNKL

-1051 TCSICGKQMAASLTV
+1051 TCSICGKQMTASLTV
-1066 GGTTSWYTAFATAIE
+1066 GGKTSWYTAFASAIE
-1081 AANAADGAKTITL
+1081 AANAADGEKTITL

-1107 TYELTR
+1107 TYELTN

-1131 AKGISLTVTGS
+1131 AKGIFLTVTGS

-1205 ITSDTGYVKPYALLA
+1205 ITSGTDYVKPYALLA

-1247 KAPFVVEKIYPN
+1247 KAPFAVEKIYPN
-1259 SDTNYTGNSAF
+1259 NNKDYTGNSAF

-1275 ITLTAVIASE
+1275 ITLTAVIA
-1285 PETEDVTYYYWWEVF
+1285 PETEGDTYYYWWELF
-1300 KESENDWTTSFKKVN
+1300 DESTNDWTTIFKNVN

-1362 QHSWTYT
+1362 QHSWTYS

-1400 ELTYSGEGK
+1400 ELTYSGKGK
-1409 PATVTASSDWQ
+1409 PTTVTASSDWQ
-1420 GPAVSEITIS
+1420 GPAASGITIS
-1430 YIKTG
+1430 YIKMG
-1435 MYGPEALEN
+1435 KYGPEIMEN

-1461 EGNKAATASV
+1461 KGNKAATASV

-1478 NPVVTEWPTLSAPV
+1478 NPVVTKWPTLSAPV

-1519 DSAGRKTTTIV
+1519 DSAGSKTTTIV
-1530 FIPTYTNNYNELT
+1530 FTPTYTNNYNELT

-1550 VKRTVKNCNT
+1550 VKRTVKSCNMLT
-1560 LVGITDKPCGTA
+1560 GITDKHCGTA
-1572 QDELGLPGTVTITT
+1572 QEELGLPGTVMITT

-1596 VTWSGYNPNTLEEQT
+1596 VTWNGYNPNTLEEQT

-1622 GEVEQPS
+1622 DEVEQPS

-1648 SPEPYDGVYDGNA
+1648 SPVAYEGVYDGNA

-1674 VKYGTSVNSCT
+1674 VKYGESAESCT
-1685 LDSLTYTDFTDGP
+1685 QDSLTYTNFTNGP
-1698 EFVYYKVSQPGYADA
+1698 KFVYYKVSQSGYADA

-1751 TLGGVLKNDTLT
+1751 TLGGVLENDTLT

-1776 ERKVTISDLTLGGA
+1776 EQKVTISDLTLGGA

-1808 TITAKEVNVTIIP
+1808 TITAKEVNVTITP

-1840 DGENVPVTLTYT
+1840 KGENVPVTLTYT

-1868 TVTASIANSNY
+1868 KVTASIADSNY

-1889 VIAPKTVTV
+1889 VITPKAVTV
-1898 SGITAKDKVYDG
+1898 SGITANDKVYDG
-1910 TTNADISSVTFDGV
+1910 TTNADISSVTFDNV

-1931 YTVTA
+1931 YNVTA
-1936 SFDDAGVGNGKN
+1936 SFDDAGVDRGKN
-1948 VTATVTLTEQAAKN
+1948 VTATVTLMGQTAKN
-1962 YALKQSIF
+1962 YFLEQSSF

-1978 AAAPDFAKETTLAI
+1978 AAVPDSGPHPAVTVINNLAKTYEMVLSNDYLPKLSSPCEYGNVSYSLRGTYLTD
-1992 VNGYKK
+1992 GYKD
-1998 TYTVTLPALPT
+1998 TVQV
-2009 LETPK
+2009 
-2014 EYGAPTYELGEIKLN
+2014 
-2029 GGYYTS
+2029 
-2035 GAKVENGKLTLPIQK
+2035 KVMEENGQYKLKLTVPAVDYNK
-2050 NDVGTTGSVGTVT
+2050 VSSVGTIDVRVT
-2063 VVIKSTNYEDITL
+2063 SDNYRDFYL
-2076 TVNVSAKNKL
+2076 TIGVKTKNKDV
-2086 TPVLAGTLTLTP
+2086 PVPDGTISASD
-2098 TKITYGEPL
+2098 ITYGQAL
-2107 SKIKI
+2107 NDSKIA
-2112 TGKMKDPTTEKEV
+2112 GKMKAGGKAID
-2125 KGTFAW
+2125 GTFTW
-2131 EDGTIKPDANDSY
+2131 TNGTFKPA
-2144 VAGWIF
+2144 AGDYPASWTF
-2150 TPAGGYEEYATVT
+2150 TPAKGYEEYAT
-2163 GKATVEVAPKSIEG
+2163 A
-2177 ATITL
+2177 
-2182 EKREFTYNAAE
+2182 
-2193 QSPKITGVTLNG
+2193 
-2205 WSKTITTYDIV
+2205 
-2216 SGDKAINANDS
+2216 
-2227 ITLTIEGTGNYTGT
+2227 
-2241 ATVEWKIIPA
+2241 
-2251 ELTVS
+2251 
-2256 VQSVTKEYDGTTN
+2256 
-2269 ATVTPSFN
+2269 
-2277 GLQGKDTLT
+2277 
-2286 AEDYSVTAAFKDA
+2286 
-2299 KVGYKKPVTGKVT
+2299 
-2312 LNQTDTAK
+2312 
-2320 NYLLKNDGTFSTGE
+2320 
-2334 GTIKKAAA
+2334 
-2342 PTVPPV
+2342 
-2348 ELTIYN
+2348 
-2354 GVQKDYFV
+2354 
-2362 DLPPL
+2362 
-2367 PELGEGKSY
+2367 
-2376 GKVNYN
+2376 
-2382 KTHTI
+2382 
-2387 NLSKGYTAQSEVVA
+2387 
-2401 DSENLNTL
+2401 
-2409 RLLLHMTQTGSLTG
+2409 
-2423 EIGTVTIPVTTSNYQ
+2423 
-2438 DINLTVKVKAVNQT
+2438 
-2452 LPEKV
+2452 
-2457 GTVSADAITYGQ
+2457 
-2469 TLSAS
+2469 
-2474 TITGT
+2474 
-2479 MQDPATG
+2479 
-2486 VAVNGTFTWDTP
+2486 
-2498 AVKLN
+2498 
-2503 ADSHDAK
+2503 
-2510 WTFTPDKSY
+2510 
-2519 GGKYTTNTGTA
+2519 TGTA

-2546 NDKVYD
+2546 SDKDYD
-2552 GTTNAK
+2552 GNTN
-2558 LNFSNAKFA
+2558 
-2567 GILEND
+2567 
-2573 TLTVTAKGVFE
+2573 V
-2584 KPDIGKQKVT
+2584 
-2594 ISDLTLGGASTANY
+2594 
-2608 VLAESGNQSETTAT
+2608 VLDYSA
-2622 ITAKEVTITIT
+2622 
-2633 PNGGTY
+2633 
-2639 GSVVAATAK
+2639 
-2648 LTGAVDGKNVPVT
+2648 VT
-2661 LTYTGNGYNDTAVP
+2661 L
-2675 VNAGSY
+2675 
-2681 TVTASIANSNYTLTG
+2681 
-2696 KTTADFV
+2696 
-2703 ITPKAVTVTG
+2703 
-2713 ITANDKVYDGTTNAT
+2713 
-2728 LDCSNAKFG
+2728 G

-2742 DTLTVTAKGMFEKAD
+2742 DTLTVTATGTLESAG
-2757 VGEQKVTI
+2757 VGEQQKVKI
-2765 SDLTL
+2765 SNFKLGGD
-2770 DGNSANNYVLA
+2770 SAANYVLA

-2795 EQITVSIKPNGGTYG
+2795 KKITVTITSNGGTYG
-2810 ETITPATVT
+2810 SIVAAA
-2819 ANGVVGEDA
+2819 ANLSGAVEGDNV
-2828 PKITLTYTG
+2828 PVTLTYTG
-2837 TANDGTEYTGTT
+2837 NDYNSTTVPVNAGSYTVTASIADSNYVLTGKTTAN
-2849 PPTKAGTY
+2849 
-2857 TITATITDPNYKL
+2857 
-2870 DADTA
+2870 
-2875 TAEFTVAKRSATVTP
+2875 FV
-2890 DNKSKVYE
+2890 
-2898 EKDPEL
+2898 
-2904 TYKVSGVLDSETLE
+2904 
-2918 GITLARAKGENAGK
+2918 
-2932 YAITATA
+2932 
-2939 DAGANPNYAVTFAE
+2939 
-2953 GTFTIELKS
+2953 IEPKS
-2962 IKGATVVLGKGLAA
+2962 IKDAKVVLGKGLAA

-2994 IPADSYTVAGNTA
+2994 IPADSYTVTGNTA
-3007 TTPGSHTLTITAKGN
+3007 TAHGIYTLTVTGKGN
-3022 YTGTVEQTYV
+3022 YKDSVKWTYV
-3032 IIPAKAESAPGED
+3032 IAPAKAEDAPGED
-3045 ITIGSGK
+3045 IAIDSGK
-3052 VKVVVKSEGT
+3052 VKVDVQSEGT
-3062 VPPATLLTNKAELLA
+3062 VPPATLLTDKAELLA
-3077 MLVDSGDITADE
+3077 MLVNSGDITADE
-3089 LAQIADGASVDIVL
+3089 LVQIANGASVDIVL
-3103 TVKEANVSAEIK
+3103 TVKEANVSDEVK

-3122 KDYTIGQYFDISL
+3122 KDYTIGQYLDISL
-3135 FKYMTVNGKQQDGA
+3135 LKYMTVNGSQQA
-3149 ALHTTKNALP
+3149 AVALPTTKDALT

-3164 PDALVN
+3164 PDALIH
-3170 TDSTVNRTYCIVRN
+3170 TDSAVNRTYCIVRN
-3184 HEGTITVLDAAFDAA
+3184 HKGTIDVLDAAFDAA

-3228 PGSNNSSND
+3228 PGSNNSSNG

-3272 SNPTLYVVLLVVSLL
+3272 SNPTLYVVLLVASLL

-3293 VCKRRNNK
+3293 VCKKRNDK